1 MRIKTTEQV
10 IHFIASLSPDPKK
23 RLRAGIRG
31 LAKDQGHTKDLVDE
45 LLGYKRLRVEDFR
58 VIYKEAFEDGEP
70 VRKCLFAER
79 RNVIYELFAKM
90 LLDEL
95 G

>member
-10 IHFIASLSPDPKK
+10 NNFIGSLAPAPKR

-31 LAKDQGHTKDLVDE
+31 LGKDRGDTKDLVDE
-45 LLGYKRLRVEDFR
+45 LLGYKRLRVGDFR
-58 VIYKEAFEDGEP
+58 VIYKEAFEEGEP

-79 RNVIYELFAKM
+79 RNVIYELFAKL